1 MHTNHKT
8 ILNELTNLDNTNL
21 KIELSIIS
29 NYFEDFSKSLN
40 KMKLK
45 NINIKFNIWN
55 KKSNLDIIKNDIVLL
70 PYPNDNKR
78 LVKSSNRIIDS
89 LDLGRFTILSKVKQ
103 FKEFEKFTFL
113 EIYLMDYIG

>member
-45 NINIKFNIWN
+45 
-55 KKSNLDIIKNDIVLL
+55 
-70 PYPNDNKR
+70 
-78 LVKSSNRIIDS
+78 
-89 LDLGRFTILSKVKQ
+89 IL
-103 FKEFEKFTFL
+103 
-113 EIYLMDYIG
+113 I